1 MNKEEKNQLIEVLD
15 GMLNE
20 NKNFYLA
27 DISGL
32 TAEENSSLRRLC
44 YKREVS
50 LQVVKNTLL
59 KKAFEKNGTDFSE
72 LYDVLIG
79 NTSIMTS
86 NSGNGPAKVI
96 KEFRKKN
103 AKPIL
108 KAAHIEESLY
118 IGDENLSALA
128 DLKSKNELIGD
139 IITLLQSPAKN
150 VISALQS
157 GGNKLSGI
165 VKVLQEKTGEV
176 PTVEEKVIKET
187 TVVEEISTE
196 SQVEE
201 TTVEEMPVAKVADE
215 ELEKE
220 EVIEETPVAEET
232 TEEPKLEENDEET
245 SSEEESKE

>member
-1 MNKEEKNQLIEVLD
+1 MNKEEKNQLIDVLD
-15 GMLNE
+15 GMLND

-32 TAEENSSLRRLC
+32 TVEENSSLRRLC

-59 KKAFEKNGTDFSE
+59 KKALEKNKTDFSE

-96 KEFRKKN
+96 KEFRQKN
-103 AKPIL
+103 EKPIL
-108 KAAHIEESLY
+108 KAAHIEEASY
-118 IGDENLSALA
+118 IGDEHLASLA
-128 DLKSKNELIGD
+128 DLKSKDELIGD

-165 VKVLQEKTGEV
+165 VKVLQEKSAEN
-176 PTVEEKVIKET
+176 P
-187 TVVEEISTE
+187 VVEEVVEVTP
-196 SQVEE
+196 VEE
-201 TTVEEMPVAKVADE
+201 PKVEGVT
-215 ELEKE
+215 
-220 EVIEETPVAEET
+220 EETPVADVS
-232 TEEPKLEENDEET
+232 TEEQKTEEVVEENSDEGEITEESKVEEEKDEET
-245 SSEEESKE
+245 SSEEESK

>member
-1 MNKEEKNQLIEVLD
+1 MNKDEKNQLIEVLD
-15 GMLNE
+15 RMLNE

-86 NSGNGPAKVI
+86 DSANGPAKVI

-103 AKPIL
+103 AKPML

-128 DLKSKNELIGD
+128 DLKSKDELIGD

-150 VISALQS
+150 VISALKS
-157 GGNKLSGI
+157 GGNQLSGI
-165 VKVLQEKTGEV
+165 IKSLQENTGE
-176 PTVEEKVIKET
+176 TSAIEEKVE
-187 TVVEEISTE
+187 EEI
-196 SQVEE
+196 
-201 TTVEEMPVAKVADE
+201 
-215 ELEKE
+215 
-220 EVIEETPVAEET
+220 PVAEVSTEEQKT
-232 TEEPKLEENDEET
+232 EEVEEEITEEPKEEEKDEDT
-245 SSEEESKE
+245 SSEE